1 MLDYGAYADIAYSVY
16 NSLDIPE
23 DQYLQFKN
31 DDDVRNFRDSYSRE
45 AIANLVEAEFANYD
59 TSENHP
65 ADIKDMKANAIDEV
79 MYMIGENEEAYYDYK
94 RGVIENTY
102 ADIVELLSNSNIPEI
117 DSVDAEY
124 EPADPSVGI
133 YGEERSI
140 SIKLT
145 TGQYIYFNVEFDD

>member
-1 MLDYGAYADIAYSVY
+1 MLDYGTYEDIAYSVY
-16 NSLDIPE
+16 NSLNIPE

-31 DDDVRNFRDSYSRE
+31 DEDVRNFRDSYSRE
-45 AIANLVEAEFANYD
+45 EITNLVEAELANYD

-65 ADIKDMKANAIDEV
+65 ADIKDIRASAIEEV
-79 MYMIGENEEAYYDYK
+79 MYMIGENEEKYYYHK
-94 RGVIENTY
+94 RDIMDNTY
-102 ADIVELLSNSNIPEI
+102 ADIVTLLSNSNIPGI
-117 DSVDAEY
+117 AEVSSDY

-145 TGQYIYFNVEFDD
+145 TGDYIYFNVEFDD

>member
-1 MLDYGAYADIAYSVY
+1 MLDYSRYEDIAYAVY
-16 NSLDIPE
+16 ESLGIPE

-31 DDDVRNFRDSYSRE
+31 DDDVRSFTDSYSRE
-45 AIANLVEAEFANYD
+45 EITDLVEAELANYD

-65 ADIKDMKANAIDEV
+65 AEISDIRASAIDEV
-79 MYMIGENEEAYYDYK
+79 MYMIGENEEKYYYHK
-94 RGVIENTY
+94 RDIMSNTY
-102 ADIVELLSNSNIPEI
+102 ADIITLLSNSSIPGI
-117 DSVDAEY
+117 AEVSSDY

-145 TGQYIYFNVEFDD
+145 TGDYIYFNVEFDD